1 MVPPAAVSFQ
11 VVVAASWP
19 AGRVHRQRSKWL
31 RHGFGELLWPVLSC
45 DIGYIGRSGTVGF
58 VVWCGSD
65 DDRGMKSAM
74 VARTREVVRTG
85 DVLDAR
91 RALAR
96 THDLSELTVDVD
108 GAPFWFEETVVAS
121 ERLSLESTSCNGT
134 ISGTVRTG
142 AQVVVS
148 WLKSGR
154 GTIGDHRAPIGRPIL
169 FHQDAE
175 SFRWVSF
182 QHDTLRIDRDVVQ
195 RVAAERGGW
204 APQPL
209 EFKPY
214 HVPEGATLAAWWL
227 MVRAVAAEIL
237 EGPAEVT
244 AERDEELTVI
254 AAAGL
259 LTAIPH
265 WPAGAQNASPA
276 KAKLAR
282 AEAFMLE
289 HAAEQLTVGQIADAA
304 GMSVRGLQS
313 AFRRTHEATPLE
325 YLKRIRL
332 QMAQHLLTE
341 GDIDTVADVARAV
354 GLVHLGR
361 FAAAYQSEFGERPG
375 QTLRTAKAS
384 R

>member
-1 MVPPAAVSFQ
+1 MV
-11 VVVAASWP
+11 
-19 AGRVHRQRSKWL
+19 L
-31 RHGFGELLWPVLSC
+31 
-45 DIGYIGRSGTVGF
+45 
-58 VVWCGSD
+58 
-65 DDRGMKSAM
+65 
-74 VARTREVVRTG
+74 RTREVVRTG
-85 DVLDAR
+85 DVDDAR
-91 RALAR
+91 RALAS
-96 THDLSELTVDVD
+96 THDLSELRVNVD
-108 GAPFWFEETVVAS
+108 GAPFRFEQTIVAS
-121 ERLSLESTSCNGT
+121 ERLSLESASCTGT
-134 ISGTVRTG
+134 VSGTVRTG
-142 AQVVVS
+142 SQVVVS

-154 GTIGDHRAPIGRPIL
+154 GTIGEHRAPIGRPIL

-175 SFRWVSF
+175 PFRWVSF

-227 MVRAVAAEIL
+227 MIRAVAAEVL
-237 EGPAEVT
+237 DGPREVT
-244 AERDEELTVI
+244 PERDEELTVI

-265 WPAGAQNASPA
+265 WPVGARNASPA

-289 HAAEQLTVGQIADAA
+289 HAAEQLTVRKIADAA
-304 GMSVRGLQS
+304 GMSARGLQS
-313 AFRRTHEATPLE
+313 AFQRTHEATPME

-341 GDIDTVADVARAV
+341 GDVDAVADVARKV

-361 FAAAYQSEFGERPG
+361 FASAYQAEFGELPG
-375 QTLRTAKAS
+375 QTLRAAKAS